1 MRANTFNRYLSGRE
15 GFTLVE
21 MMIVV
26 AILGILTAIA
36 VPAYINYVSGAKKA
50 EAKTNLQ
57 SLRLLIEQYYSENA
71 KYCPAASCS
80 GQSYAYTEDNSG
92 TITSN
97 TIGNSYLTSFKPK
110 AASGAGVV
118 LYNYAI
124 SLSSN
129 TAYNIT
135 ASPVTSRGAP
145 SGNLTLN
152 QDGGKT
158 GW

>member
-1 MRANTFNRYLSGRE
+1 MRANTHNRHLSGRG

-71 KYCPAASCS
+71 KYCPVASCS
-80 GQSYAYTEDNSG
+80 GQSYAYTEDDSG

-145 SGNLTLN
+145 SGNLTIN
-152 QDGGKT
+152 QDGAKT

>member
-1 MRANTFNRYLSGRE
+1 MRLNIDNRHVLRRE

-36 VPAYINYVSGAKKA
+36 VPAYMNYVSGAKKA

-57 SLRLLIEQYYSENA
+57 SLKLLIEQYYSENS

-80 GQSYAYTEDNSG
+80 GQSYAYAENDSG

-97 TIGNSYLTSFKPK
+97 TIGNNYLTSFKPK
-110 AASGAGVV
+110 SAAGANVV
-118 LYNYAI
+118 LYDYNLAF
-124 SLSSN
+124 SSN
-129 TAYNIT
+129 TAYTVT
-135 ASPVTSRGAP
+135 AAPVTSRGAP
-145 SGNLTLN
+145 SGSLTIN

>member
-1 MRANTFNRYLSGRE
+1 MRLEIEKRHISDKE

-21 MMIVV
+21 LMIVV
-26 AILGILTAIA
+26 AILGILVAIA
-36 VPAYINYVSGAKKA
+36 VPAYIGYVSNSKKA

-71 KYCPAASCS
+71 KYCPASSCS

-92 TITSN
+92 SITSN

-129 TAYNIT
+129 TAYTIT

-145 SGNLTLN
+145 VNDLTIN
-152 QDGGKT
+152 QDGAKS